1 MRHAQKSAYRLMGG
15 FSPARY
21 IVLVFSRQ
29 PVHKIVISWDF
40 HTTTHAVSTL
50 AQFQLRFETN
60 SIVYTMTGQKKDEV
74 FWYFDYFMCYYYF
87 VTYTNSRRRCYF
99 DSSRIEFVIIFSVV
113 WQNST
118 NSVSVLPA
126 FTRMFNGVLFNI
138 VNSVWLFTDIKIK
151 FQLSNS
157 AWKSWHK
164 MLFPTVRY
172 I

>member
-1 MRHAQKSAYRLMGG
+1 MLILIDLPYLSLQVYLNQS
-15 FSPARY
+15 
-21 IVLVFSRQ
+21 
-29 PVHKIVISWDF
+29 KITIYY
-40 HTTTHAVSTL
+40 L

-74 FWYFDYFMCYYYF
+74 FWYFDYFMYYYYF

-118 NSVSVLPA
+118 NYVSVLPA
-126 FTRMFNGVLFNI
+126 FTRMFNVVLFNI

-172 I
+172 IQAFYLARSNVFAFGVAF